1 MGPFLDSLLST
12 LGVWI
17 PRLIGVVLI
26 LLVGWLLARLL
37 SGLAR
42 RLLGA
47 VRIDNRL
54 AKWLQGSSAKPI
66 SIEGLIASVVYY
78 GILFLAVLAALNAL
92 GLAQVASLFSGMF
105 DRVFVY
111 VPKLAFAA
119 VLALIAWLVA
129 TVLKAIVVRVLSAA
143 GVDKRLG
150 GQAGT
155 QAPPPISAAIGEAVY
170 WLVWLLFLPVILNV
184 LGFVGLL
191 APVQNMINGLLAF
204 LPNLLAAAVILV
216 IGLFIARILQRV
228 VASALHAFGAD
239 ALSER
244 VGLAKFLGETNLSGL
259 LGYVVYVIVFIPV
272 VIAALNALQLDY
284 LVRPIS
290 EMLNKALAWIPNIL
304 SAVIV
309 LAVAYFIGRIL
320 ADIVAT
326 LLKNTGLDKLATRA
340 GLVAAE
346 GESQTSLSQVVGYLV
361 LVAIMLI
368 AAQIAAGILQWAEF
382 VVLVSAI
389 IAFLGRLV
397 LAVAV
402 LVVGIFLANVAARV
416 ILATALEQK
425 RLLALLARVAI
436 VAFASIMAL
445 EQTGIASTIVSTAFG
460 VLLGGVALAI
470 ALAFGLGGRDV
481 AKYQLV
487 RWYRGIEAELE
498 DKKEA

>member
-1 MGPFLDSLLST
+1 
-12 LGVWI
+12 
-17 PRLIGVVLI
+17 
-26 LLVGWLLARLL
+26 
-37 SGLAR
+37 
-42 RLLGA
+42 
-47 VRIDNRL
+47 
-54 AKWLQGSSAKPI
+54 
-66 SIEGLIASVVYY
+66 
-78 GILFLAVLAALNAL
+78 
-92 GLAQVASLFSGMF
+92 MF
-105 DRVFVY
+105 DRVFGY
-111 VPKLAFAA
+111 LPKIAYAV

-129 TVLKAIVVRVLSAA
+129 TLLRAVVVRVLSAT

-191 APVQNMINGLLAF
+191 APVQNMISGLLAF
-204 LPNLLAAAVILV
+204 LPNLLAAAVIFIV
-216 IGLFIARILQRV
+216 GIFIARILQRV

-244 VGLAKFLGETNLSGL
+244 VGLAKFLGEMNLSGL

-272 VIAALNALQLDY
+272 VIAALNALQLQY
-284 LVRPIS
+284 LVQPIS
-290 EMLNKALAWIPNIL
+290 DMLNKALGWIPNIL

-320 ADIVAT
+320 SDIVVT
-326 LLKNTGLDKLATRA
+326 LLKNTGLDSLATRA

-389 IAFLGRLV
+389 IAFLGRIV

-402 LVVGIFLANVAARV
+402 LAVGIYLANLTSKI
-416 ILATALEQK
+416 ILATNLDQK
-425 RLLALLARVAI
+425 RLLAMLARVAI
-436 VAFASIMAL
+436 VAFAAIMAL
-445 EQTGIASTIVSTAFG
+445 EQTGIASTVVNMAFG

-487 RWYRGIEAELE
+487 RWYKGVEAELE
-498 DKKEA
+498 EKKVE